1 MIRMAQYVPSVG
13 VDALEAVVF
22 ILRSVYAVDKS
33 PPRLWHGPDG
43 DACFKLHVWQD
54 PVTHVLSVHR
64 EYIAHTF
71 EDSQVTRLWLTDYQF
86 AHATS
91 ACPRSS
97 RIGRSTPPQKAPGPR
112 NEE

>member
-1 MIRMAQYVPSVG
+1 MAQYIPSVG

-22 ILRSVYAVDKS
+22 ILRGVYAVDKS
-33 PPRLWHGPDG
+33 PLRLWHGPDG

-86 AHATS
+86 ADANKCLS
-91 ACPRSS
+91 AILSYRTLYAAAE
-97 RIGRSTPPQKAPGPR
+97 STWPA
-112 NEE
+112 E